1 MTEPTTAPILK
12 LLGALLPGAVGS
24 AIALLFNTA
33 DASSIDRLIAFA
45 SGVALAHYGGGAL
58 AHWYGVDG
66 VLAEAL
72 RVAVGLWGLAIV
84 ANVMAEIPALIAAA
98 RRRIIGEPPQ

>member
-24 AIALLFNTA
+24 AIALRFNTA
-33 DASSIDRLIAFA
+33 DASSRDRALAFFA
-45 SGVALAHYGGGAL
+45 GVALGHYGGSAL
-58 AHWYGVDG
+58 AHLYGLDG
-66 VLAEAL
+66 PMADAL
-72 RVAVGLWGLAIV
+72 RVAIGLFGLALV

-98 RRRIIGEPPQ
+98 RRRYLGDPPQ